1 MSESSPPPAKPP
13 ASSGESPQ
21 ESLQKGLNA
30 LKRKDYT
37 TAIRFLATLPQDFS
51 TSGSVRVKAQIGLVR
66 AYRGNGQIAEAI
78 ALCQPLTNHPR
89 ADIQTW
95 AQNTLRKLEAH
106 HSSTSTLEQLSHDT
120 SGFQPLEPASEGAA
134 NTVSGSEESSATRAH
149 TPDDSRL
156 HQRELAAKAPQ
167 PSPSAANSMDTMS
180 QEADEMALGTASE
193 IASEASPE
201 DTSNTAP
208 EAPETVLQTDNPSGF
223 QPLDISND
231 TASLSGFVPLT
242 PEAPSPP
249 PEATD
254 AEALDTEDAE
264 AATTAQTSISST
276 TDGFEHTASTADIA
290 TPNGATV
297 PPEQPSLFHYEQ
309 LNSLVPPA
317 EQPPEDAVSA
327 LPTTPADAEL
337 ETELPPTEE
346 EPPPWQFQYAGRL
359 ERLRPLSA
367 EKGALLKI
375 WGIQAVTVIVLFWV
389 LRAFVQWTL
398 SFVAGGLELVE
409 WLVYVP
415 TQWQYRTHTFPVV
428 VILAGLLFASPWF
441 LDWVL
446 KRAYRQKSL
455 LVKTLKETHPEASRL
470 LGRIVQ
476 QRSWV
481 FPVLKELPTDAPL
494 MFSYGWLPRYGRIVV
509 SRGLLKRLS
518 DDEFA
523 ALMGYELTHFTT
535 WTAPIMSMIGSLL
548 LLLHQSYWQ
557 TAQWGDRQNNRL
569 IKTLAAVVA
578 ILSYTLYWVFR
589 KVSIPLSRVRVHEC
603 DRQATEWTGNP
614 NALVRALIKL
624 EAGLA
629 ETVSVAGQTPP
640 LVESTELLTP
650 SGYAAAISRG
660 SIYPN
665 PAFLKVLQWDIQN
678 PYRHWLAFN
687 SSHPLLGERLQ
698 RLTGYALQ
706 WQLPPEVPPQDKTS
720 AVTLRSKVT
729 FQNYWFPFLQQIS
742 PYISPIIGIVVV
754 MVLWFVGGLV
764 RPIGIWQVSWLYGDQ
779 SVLRGG
785 VLLGV
790 GIGIMLR
797 INRYFPDIIPASR
810 LINPALPDLLAN
822 AMALPTD
829 SRPMRL
835 QGTLLGRRGIANWL
849 CQDLILK
856 TSTGLLKL
864 HFLS

>member
-1 MSESSPPPAKPP
+1 
-13 ASSGESPQ
+13 
-21 ESLQKGLNA
+21 
-30 LKRKDYT
+30 
-37 TAIRFLATLPQDFS
+37 
-51 TSGSVRVKAQIGLVR
+51 
-66 AYRGNGQIAEAI
+66 
-78 ALCQPLTNHPR
+78 
-89 ADIQTW
+89 
-95 AQNTLRKLEAH
+95 
-106 HSSTSTLEQLSHDT
+106 
-120 SGFQPLEPASEGAA
+120 
-134 NTVSGSEESSATRAH
+134 
-149 TPDDSRL
+149 
-156 HQRELAAKAPQ
+156 
-167 PSPSAANSMDTMS
+167 
-180 QEADEMALGTASE
+180 
-193 IASEASPE
+193 
-201 DTSNTAP
+201 
-208 EAPETVLQTDNPSGF
+208 
-223 QPLDISND
+223 
-231 TASLSGFVPLT
+231 
-242 PEAPSPP
+242 
-249 PEATD
+249 
-254 AEALDTEDAE
+254 
-264 AATTAQTSISST
+264 
-276 TDGFEHTASTADIA
+276 
-290 TPNGATV
+290 
-297 PPEQPSLFHYEQ
+297 
-309 LNSLVPPA
+309 
-317 EQPPEDAVSA
+317 
-327 LPTTPADAEL
+327 
-337 ETELPPTEE
+337 
-346 EPPPWQFQYAGRL
+346 
-359 ERLRPLSA
+359 
-367 EKGALLKI
+367 
-375 WGIQAVTVIVLFWV
+375 
-389 LRAFVQWTL
+389 
-398 SFVAGGLELVE
+398 
-409 WLVYVP
+409 
-415 TQWQYRTHTFPVV
+415 
-428 VILAGLLFASPWF
+428 
-441 LDWVL
+441 
-446 KRAYRQKSL
+446 
-455 LVKTLKETHPEASRL
+455 
-470 LGRIVQ
+470 
-476 QRSWV
+476 
-481 FPVLKELPTDAPL
+481 
-494 MFSYGWLPRYGRIVV
+494 
-509 SRGLLKRLS
+509 
-518 DDEFA
+518 
-523 ALMGYELTHFTT
+523 
-535 WTAPIMSMIGSLL
+535 
-548 LLLHQSYWQ
+548 
-557 TAQWGDRQNNRL
+557 GDRQNNRL

-864 HFLS
+864 HFLSSLGAFGNVFIHPQHPTDKVGQSLDVQGWFRRGAIAWLDIDQILKSGKVIARSNHPVLAVVLSIGFCALGLYTLLRG